1 MASELPIVTRLR
13 SSICENKCKAML
25 ASSGCDCAEAADIIT
40 ELTEALREARDELY
54 DAAHSNG
61 DPSNEDNMQSDA
73 VVYRK
78 VLAALAKAGGPINE

>member
-40 ELTEALREARDELY
+40 ELVDALRWYAEQVAGCKIIHSGGNVFRNAL
-54 DAAHSNG
+54 AADG
-61 DPSNEDNMQSDA
+61 GQRA
-73 VVYRK
+73 A
-78 VLAALAKAGGPINE
+78 AALAKAGGPINE

>member
-40 ELTEALREARDELY
+40 ELQLAGFAVWNNLL
-54 DAAHSNG
+54 
-61 DPSNEDNMQSDA
+61 NEDIEAHTQQALGALQMLR
-73 VVYRK
+73 Y
-78 VLAALAKAGGPINE
+78 ALAKAGGPINE